1 MRERPRRGGKEVA
14 DVDEQNVAEGAA
26 GYESVASLDAL
37 AKVTEFHESGVIER
51 LDLGKALAVAT
62 AKNNKRADAPQ
73 CRTQWIQRAAWADA
87 SR

>member
-1 MRERPRRGGKEVA
+1 MA

-37 AKVTEFHESGVIER
+37 AKVTEFHESGVVER

-62 AKNNKRADAPQ
+62 AKKQQTSR
-73 CRTQWIQRAAWADA
+73 RTSMSHSVDPE
-87 SR
+87 SSVG